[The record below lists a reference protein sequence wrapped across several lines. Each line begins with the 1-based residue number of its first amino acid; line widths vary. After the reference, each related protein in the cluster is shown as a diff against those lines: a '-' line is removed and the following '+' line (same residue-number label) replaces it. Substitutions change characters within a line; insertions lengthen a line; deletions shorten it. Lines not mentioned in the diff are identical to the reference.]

1 MIPFLADRS
10 LGRILPLIAAA
21 FLANALQAAEP
32 LAAVAVP
39 PKDALARLL
48 DGNQRFALG
57 KPEHPN
63 QTAARRAENATS
75 QSPFAIIVSC
85 SDSRV
90 GPEVVFD
97 AGIGDLFVVRTAG
110 EVVTDVELASI
121 EYAAEH
127 LGTTLIVVLGHERCG
142 AVAAAIAGGE
152 APGHMGALVSAIKP
166 AVEETKDQPGDH
178 AELAMRAQVKHTV
191 AQIAADS
198 PLLTEPIKAG
208 KLQVVGA
215 RYDLDTGKVEL
226 LP

>member
-1 MIPFLADRS
+1 MTT
-10 LGRILPLIAAA
+10 ILSGHLPIRAVALITAA
-21 FLANALQAAEP
+21 LLMNGLQAAE
-32 LAAVAVP
+32 LIP
-39 PKDALARLL
+39 PGVQPKEALARLL
-48 DGNQRFALG
+48 AGNQRFVLG
-57 KPEHPN
+57 QQEHPN
-63 QTAARRAENATS
+63 QTAARRAENANS
-75 QSPFAIIVSC
+75 QNPFAIIVSC

-110 EVVTDVELASI
+110 EVVTDVEMASI

-152 APGHMGALVSAIKP
+152 APGHLGALITAIKP

-191 AQIAADS
+191 AQLTADS
-198 PLLTEPIKAG
+198 PLLSEPIKAG
-208 KLQVVGA
+208 KLEVVGA
-215 RYDLDTGKVEL
+215 RYDLDTGKVEI